1 MHTFFKEKANL
12 VARVE
17 EVAVT
22 DMIALLASTELCHGM
37 IIQRKVVQHGVSFF

>member
-22 DMIALLASTELCHGM
+22 DMIALLSSAEFSHWM
-37 IIQRKVVQHGVSFF
+37 VVEREVVEHGV